1 MSSWGRFILWLGLR
15 PACLAAALV
24 AGPSAA
30 LSQQHPSPAPTI
42 DVVGTTLRAR
52 LADGT
57 TRQGTALVGA
67 VLAVGGGGRTIR
79 VRIAGA
85 EPDVGDPQG
94 EILLYDFRL
103 ITPRGEEPLCAPDA
117 DGRRL
122 GFPLAGRSDAA
133 GILSSS
139 DGSIFE
145 LVCTSGA
152 QGKCARFGYA
162 PWRRAPDG
170 RPMLDW
176 YNACIRLLRGD
187 YCGDGRPFTRD
198 GTLVDIYDRLGIHG
212 SDADPRLAFEAAWGP
227 EGAVCVARTRLR
239 DIIDLEGLG
248 LACPRLV
255 GRLGNAACSENVT
268 GGLIFNRSLPGAPR

>member
-1 MSSWGRFILWLGLR
+1 
-15 PACLAAALV
+15 V
-24 AGPSAA
+24 
-30 LSQQHPSPAPTI
+30 
-42 DVVGTTLRAR
+42 R
-52 LADGT
+52 LADGS
-57 TRQGTALVGA
+57 TREGTALVGA
-67 VLAVGGGGRTIR
+67 VLAVASGGRTIR
-79 VRIAGA
+79 VRIAAA

-94 EILLYDFRL
+94 EMLLYDFRL

-145 LVCTSGA
+145 LACTSGA

-176 YNACIRLLRGD
+176 YNACVRLLRGD

-198 GTLVDIYDRLGIHG
+198 GTLVDIYDHLGGHR
-212 SDADPRLAFEAAWGP
+212 SDADPRLTFEAAWGP
-227 EGAVCVARTRLR
+227 EGAVCVARTRLP

-248 LACPRLV
+248 QACPRLV
-255 GRLGNAACSENVT
+255 GRLGNAACSENVP